1 MQQLDDPALI
11 ELIAQKNE
19 GALEE
24 LYDRYNRLI
33 FSVAINVVGRRE
45 EAEEVALD
53 VFTRVWERAG
63 SYNPERAKVYT
74 WLTRM
79 ARNRSI
85 DVLRRENVRP
95 LKHSVAWSE
104 VITKPK
110 AEKDNPETA
119 ARITILQERVREAV
133 AALPDN
139 QKEALALAYFK
150 GLSHSEIASKLNIP
164 LGTAKGRIRSGMQKL
179 RGLLQDE

>member
-11 ELIAQKNE
+11 ELIAKKE
-19 GALEE
+19 EDALGE
-24 LYDRYNRLI
+24 LYDRYNRLV
-33 FSVAINVVGRRE
+33 FSVALNIVGGPG
-45 EAEEVALD
+45 EAEEITLD
-53 VFTRVWERAG
+53 IFTRVWEKADTYR
-63 SYNPERAKVYT
+63 PERAKVYT

-79 ARNRSI
+79 TRNRSI
-85 DVLRRENVRP
+85 DILRRENVRP

-104 VITKPK
+104 VIKEPK

-133 AALPDN
+133 ASLPDN